1 MVEDLGHSAP
11 SYQRMSP
18 NLAGKM
24 RRQLP
29 EIQSVLA
36 ALGAP
41 ESISI
46 GRRVVVADQA
56 GQCREIVLPG
66 QLTRFHAVE
75 PLRPDTPPG
84 ASAARRMTPI
94 PGSDETS
101 QQFIDGGR
109 HGAPDYD
116 WTTPEIAAATLEQL
130 PRQQAILAKLG
141 APRSVSFRGVSPTGD
156 DVYEVMFANGSATWQ
171 IGLRDEGQIRAVG
184 LSP

>member
-1 MVEDLGHSAP
+1 
-11 SYQRMSP
+11 MSP

-41 ESISI
+41 ESIFFRGVGPGGYDVLTSI

-75 PLRPDTPPG
+75 PLRPGTPPG

-101 QQFIDGGR
+101 QQFIDGVR

-171 IGLRDEGQIRAVG
+171 IGLRDEGQIRSVG

>member
-75 PLRPDTPPG
+75 PLRPGTPPG